1 MKLRKFIKIF
11 NDTLVVKYTTKEV
24 PDNDRI
30 VLCVYERFRYC
41 NNCKDKIQCYQLCRY
56 INGKWYFTEG
66 NHFNFRIIK
75 WYDLPKLND
84 EE

>member
-1 MKLRKFIKIF
+1 MKDDYKNIDDI
-11 NDTLVVKYTTKEV
+11 LVAKYANQEV

-56 INGKWYFTEG
+56 INGQWYFTER
-66 NHFNFRIIK
+66 NHFNFMINK
-75 WYDLPKLND
+75 WYDLPKLNN